1 MVQPGSKAKYDV
13 KKAHRELYGPGR
25 GFTLVEV
32 PEQHFLAIDGHGN
45 PNTSP
50 AYTAAVEALYSVAY
64 TLKFS
69 FKRNTGQDSVVG
81 PLEGLWHAEDPEV
94 FVSGNKDS
102 WDWTMLISQPEWV
115 TPETAASAAAEVQ
128 AKKGLDTAGKLRW
141 LSLTEG
147 LSVQVL
153 HIGSYDDEAPLLARL
168 HHEFMP
174 DNQLDFNGDHHE
186 IYLSDPRRT
195 TPEKLKTVLRQPVRR
210 ISPKE
215 LPKK

>member
-69 FKRNTGQDSVVG
+69 FKRSTGQDSVVG

-94 FVSGNKDS
+94 FVSGDKDS

-128 AKKGLDTAGKLRW
+128 AKKGLDTAEKIRW

-153 HIGSYDDEAPLLARL
+153 HVGSYDDEAPLLARL
-168 HHEFMP
+168 HREFMP
-174 DNQLDFNGDHHE
+174 ENHLDFNGDHHE

-195 TPEKLKTVLRQPVRR
+195 APQKLKTVLRQPVRR
-210 ISPKE
+210 KE
-215 LPKK
+215 